1 MYQKPNKSG
10 SEITQGLENVI
21 ASTLNQYNRTT
32 LQSKREQAEFLL
44 EYTFSE
50 I

>member
-1 MYQKPNKSG
+1 M
-10 SEITQGLENVI
+10 TQGLENVI

-44 EYTFSE
+44 ECTFFE